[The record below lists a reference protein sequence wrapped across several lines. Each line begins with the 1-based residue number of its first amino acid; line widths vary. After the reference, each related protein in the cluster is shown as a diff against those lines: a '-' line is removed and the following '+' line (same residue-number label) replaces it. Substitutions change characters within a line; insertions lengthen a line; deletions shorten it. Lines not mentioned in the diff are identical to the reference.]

1 MNGGEVMKSTTGEI
15 FNFKADYFKARAKEN
30 AIKSGKRLND
40 YYRAC
45 GLQPSTVCTVCNA
58 KSSLRVETLV
68 KMARAARCSPLKL
81 IEF

>member
-1 MNGGEVMKSTTGEI
+1 MKSTTVDV
-15 FNFKADYFKARAKEN
+15 FSFRADYFKARAKEN